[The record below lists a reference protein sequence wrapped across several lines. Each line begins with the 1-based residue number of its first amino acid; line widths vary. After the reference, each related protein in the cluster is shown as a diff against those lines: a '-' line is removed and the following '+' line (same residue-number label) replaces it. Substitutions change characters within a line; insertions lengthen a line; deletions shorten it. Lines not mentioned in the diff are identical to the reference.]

1 MQFRRWLND
10 GEVISP
16 ADGEKVNLY
25 GKIAVL
31 INGQCT
37 TPSSQEV
44 ISAPSQ
50 LDVAEPTKE
59 MLKFLFL
66 KVSKVAEGG
75 IRTRG
80 TLRYTAFPMYN
91 RPLCHLSDR
100 SLYMTGKVAS
110 VNDQKGCFH
119 LLHGTSALFLAFNF
133 WCLPEST

>member
-1 MQFRRWLND
+1 MRFAENILGAKRPYNSWNQMQFRRWLND

-50 LDVAEPTKE
+50 LDVAEAN
-59 MLKFLFL
+59 FQGNA
-66 KVSKVAEGG
+66 KVF
-75 IRTRG
+75 IRQ
-80 TLRYTAFPMYN
+80 A
-91 RPLCHLSDR
+91 
-100 SLYMTGKVAS
+100 
-110 VNDQKGCFH
+110 
-119 LLHGTSALFLAFNF
+119 
-133 WCLPEST
+133 